1 MNRNT
6 YTETEKT
13 LTLSAETI
21 DMYID
26 WLSNGEEG
34 DFAGYKHNGTRE
46 VVIENLSG
54 GRYALYGEGGYLNA
68 TDDVFKAVWFLKT
81 GEYIAPNGKMAI
93 ANGSYSF

>member
-6 YTETEKT
+6 YTETEKN

-34 DFAGYKHNGTRE
+34 DFADYKHNGTRE

-81 GEYIAPNGKMAI
+81 GEYIAPNGKMAT